1 MLVKGD
7 TPVCSGNTQTTTTDR
22 ITSTTICK
30 AFSKATVLSTANTD
44 FPMVVE
50 CEDDSSVANA
60 CLLKINDG
68 PIVAS
73 KLVLHTVSEEQ
84 ELVR

>member
-22 ITSTTICK
+22 ITSTTICN
-30 AFSKATVLSTANTD
+30 AFSKATVLTTANAD

-50 CEDDSSVANA
+50 CEEDSIVANA
-60 CLLKINDG
+60 CLLKINNG
-68 PIVAS
+68 PILAS
-73 KLVLHTVSEEQ
+73 KLILHTVSEEL
-84 ELVR
+84 EVVR